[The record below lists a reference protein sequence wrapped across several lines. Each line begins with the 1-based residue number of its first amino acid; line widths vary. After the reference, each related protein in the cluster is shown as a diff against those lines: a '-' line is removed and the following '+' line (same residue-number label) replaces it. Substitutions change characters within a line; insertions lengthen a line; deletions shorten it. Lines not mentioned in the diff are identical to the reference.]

1 MKSHLAF
8 LLFAFLLLGG
18 TVYPAIGQTSGNDH
32 VVINE
37 VDINPPGDD
46 SLTISEWVELYNPTD
61 SAVDVGGWKVASTTI
76 LKKTFTISQGTI
88 IEPGGFLTYSYTKVW
103 FTDVSELV
111 QLRDSDDNVIDETPV
126 ITDLSNDFSSWQRTY
141 DGIDTDTSDD
151 WKFATSSVGSTNGKL
166 IVEEEEE
173 AVSVSVEINK
183 SEFLFGETAYISGS
197 VSEEIFYEKPF
208 FQAAPI
214 EILIVGPGFYKPVT
228 LYPNL
233 NLNFETSLSLH
244 QVLGVSEG
252 IYDVTVDYA
261 GSTAQAK
268 FSVGEELI
276 ILEEK
281 EPSTLSISFD
291 KESYLPGQTA
301 TAIGTTTEIVPF
313 EGLKFKVINPN
324 GIQIYDGTLFPNLGG
339 GGTGTR
345 GGEGSVIV
353 GAQFSTQFYMNT
365 INPVYGEH
373 KILAEYSTQ
382 TAESSFLLL
391 EDEKEDTLISLDI
404 DKKFY
409 GIGETVKI
417 TGRLNQVWVTSLDL
431 EIIQLNNLALDGGIR
446 SEGVLS
452 GGGTNLKTLD
462 VVRPLGDG
470 SFNYEFKIPASSS
483 SLGNYK
489 ITVSKDLGKAF
500 TIFQVVENP
509 DEFIDVSAPISIFVD
524 KVMYESGDTI
534 KISGVVTDIK
544 ERTTF
549 EVPVIKISILNEL
562 NQPVTIIGVPEG
574 VKLTVSSGTVV
585 VPLEYTAIPDSAGFY
600 NVQFQLSPSIFDE
613 GTYFLKAVYDGK
625 LTASTAISIIDP
637 LNIEGFGQV
646 DINKEVFGLGEEVIV
661 EGIIPGISQGTGI
674 DITLF
679 KPDGDT
685 DTFGVLADNSRFSWS
700 WKTPIAEK
708 SNVITTNERV
718 FLTSNYGVYQVTFGT
733 ASGSVNIFFKV
744 SPDPENDTLVVM
756 PLEVTTDMPIY
767 TAGKSITV
775 LGSAQKRAQGT
786 EGLVIQDRAHIVV
799 KTTDFPIKEIYDAFV
814 YLDAGGHFQ
823 SSFSLPVTIFKEG
836 NYKVTVNYLTYTAE
850 TLFAVENEFL
860 IGSDEELALLV
871 DIDKDEYA
879 LGETVHLTG
888 RPNKIIYLD
897 KVDIT
902 IVHEDQTQI
911 TCGSFVCGSL
921 GTTVSVVPSVSGS
934 FTYDYTISTSD
945 SAKGKYE
952 IITDTDFGRAS
963 LIFDV
968 IDKPTMIETP
978 AEAEL
983 PVTRTT
989 EKFNRIPDSII
1000 PINTTPIQLAGEE
1013 MLPRVIQ
1020 GSLLTTSRGDESN
1033 VNLRITTE
1041 SGLCIIGQEIDCMI
1055 SKSTRAPGQIYEI
1068 VSIDD
1073 MNYKIR
1079 YSGPDVRLEKFTI
1092 LPESNDA
1099 TLPESTW
1106 NVEVIKE
1113 DQVSRFYYKITRVAV
1128 E

>member
-1 MKSHLAF
+1 MRSHLAF

-18 TVYPAIGQTSGNDH
+18 TVYPVIGQTSSNDH

-61 SAVDVGGWKVASTTI
+61 SAVNVGGWKVASTTI
-76 LKKTFTISQGTI
+76 LKKTFTIPQGTI

-111 QLRDSDDNVIDETPV
+111 QLRDSNDNIIDETPK
-126 ITDLSNDFSSWQRTY
+126 ITDVSNDFSSWQRTY

-151 WKFATSSVGSTNGKL
+151 WEFATSSAGSTNGKL

-197 VSEEIFYEKPF
+197 VSEKVFFEKPF

-214 EILIVGPGFYKPVT
+214 EILIDGPTFYKSVT
-228 LYPNL
+228 LYPDL

-252 IYDVTVDYA
+252 IYDVIVDYA
-261 GSTAQAK
+261 GSTAQSK
-268 FSVGEELI
+268 FSVGEEI
-276 ILEEK
+276 IIIEE
-281 EPSTLSISFD
+281 EEQNDLSISFD
-291 KESYLPGQTA
+291 ADSYIPGQTA
-301 TAIGTTTEIVPF
+301 TINGVTKDIIPF
-313 EGLKFKVINPN
+313 EGLKFKVINPS
-324 GIQIYDGTLFPNLGG
+324 GIQIFDGTLYPN
-339 GGTGTR
+339 TA
-345 GGEGSVIV
+345 GE
-353 GAQFSTQFYMNT
+353 FTTT
-365 INPVYGEH
+365 IFMTTVSPTYGEH
-373 KILAEYSTQ
+373 KIIAEYATLE
-382 TAESSFLLL
+382 AESTFELL

-417 TGRLNQVWVTSLDL
+417 TGRLNQVWVSSLDL
-431 EIIQLNNLALDGGIR
+431 EIIQLNNLALDV
-446 SEGVLS
+446 S
-452 GGGTNLKTLD
+452 GGTNLKILD
-462 VVRPLGDG
+462 VVRALGDG
-470 SFNYEFKIPASSS
+470 NFNYEFKIPVGSV

-489 ITVSKDLGKAF
+489 ITVSKDIGSVS
-500 TIFQVVENP
+500 TTFQVVENP
-509 DEFIDVSAPISIFVD
+509 DEFIDQSVPFSIFVD
-524 KVMYESGDTI
+524 KEMYDLGDAVI
-534 KISGVVTDIK
+534 ISGVVTDIK
-544 ERTTF
+544 ERSTF
-549 EVPVIKISILNEL
+549 QVEVVKISVLNEL
-562 NQPVTIIGVPEG
+562 KQPVTMIGVPEG
-574 VKLTVSSGTVV
+574 LRLTSSPGTVV
-585 VPLEYTAIPDSAGFY
+585 VPIEYTAIPDSAGFY

-613 GTYFLKAVYDGK
+613 GTYFLKAVYDNR
-625 LTASTAISIIDP
+625 LTVSTPISIIDP
-637 LNIEGFGQV
+637 LNLEGYGQL

-661 EGIIPGISQGTGI
+661 EGIIPNLSQGTGI

-685 DTFGVLADNSRFSWS
+685 DTFGVLADNSRFSWN
-700 WKTPIAEK
+700 WKIPIAEK
-708 SNVITTNERV
+708 SNVIANERV
-718 FLTSNYGVYQVTFGT
+718 VISSNYGVYQATFSTGT
-733 ASGSVNIFFKV
+733 ETVKVFFKV
-744 SPDPENDTLVVM
+744 SPDPENDSLVVM
-756 PLEVTTDMPIY
+756 PLEVTTDRPIY
-767 TAGKSITV
+767 NAGESITV
-775 LGSAQKRAQGT
+775 LGTAQKIAQGA
-786 EGLVIQDRAHIVV
+786 EGLVVQERAHIVI
-799 KTTDFPIKEIYDAFV
+799 KTTDFPVKQIYDAFV

-823 SSFSLPVTIFKEG
+823 SSFSLPVTVFKEG
-836 NYKVTVNYLTYTAE
+836 NYKVTVNYLTYRAE
-850 TLFAVENEFL
+850 TLFAVDNEFL
-860 IGSDEELALLV
+860 IGGDEELALLV
-871 DIDKDEYA
+871 NIDKDEYT

-902 IVHEDQTQI
+902 VTHEKLVQI
-911 TCGSFVCGSL
+911 TCGSFVCGST
-921 GTTVSVVPSVSGS
+921 GFTEAIVPSVSGT
-934 FTYDYTISTSD
+934 FTYDFTIPTD
-945 SAKGKYE
+945 EIVKGKW
-952 IITDTDFGRAS
+952 IITADTDFGKVS
-963 LIFDV
+963 LTFDV
-968 IDKPTMIETP
+968 TDKPIMIEIP

-1000 PINTTPIQLAGEE
+1000 PITITSIQLAGEE
-1013 MLPRVIQ
+1013 MLPRVLQ
-1020 GSLLTTSRGDESN
+1020 GSLLTTTRGDESN
-1033 VNLRITTE
+1033 VNLRITDE

-1092 LPESNDA
+1092 LPESKDA
-1099 TLPESTW
+1099 TLPEFTW

-1113 DQVSRFYYKITRVAV
+1113 DQVSRFYYKITRVTV

>member
-1 MKSHLAF
+1 MRSHLAF

-18 TVYPAIGQTSGNDH
+18 TVYPAIGQTSSNDH

-37 VDINPPGDD
+37 VDINPPGND

-76 LKKTFTISQGTI
+76 LKKTFTIPQGTI
-88 IEPGGFLTYSYTKVW
+88 IKPGGFLTYSYTKVW

-111 QLRDSDDNVIDETPV
+111 QLRDSNDNVIDETPV
-126 ITDLSNDFSSWQRTY
+126 ITDMSNDFSSWQRSY
-141 DGIDTDTSDD
+141 DGIDTNTSDD
-151 WKFATSSVGSTNGKL
+151 WEFATSSIGSTNGKL

-197 VSEEIFYEKPF
+197 VSEEVFYEKP
-208 FQAAPI
+208 
-214 EILIVGPGFYKPVT
+214 T
-228 LYPNL
+228 YPDL

-244 QVLGVSEG
+244 QVLGVTEG

-268 FSVGEELI
+268 FTVGEELI
-276 ILEEK
+276 LLEEI
-281 EPSTLSISFD
+281 EPSALSMSFD
-291 KESYLPGQTA
+291 KESYLPGQTV
-301 TAIGTTTEIVPF
+301 TVIGTTTEIIPF
-313 EGLKFKVINPN
+313 EGLKFKVIDPN
-324 GIQIYDGTLFPNLGG
+324 GLQIYDGTLFPNLGG

-345 GGEGSVIV
+345 GGGGSVLE

-373 KILAEYSTQ
+373 KIIAVYSTQ

-409 GIGETVKI
+409 GVGETVKI
-417 TGRLNQVWVTSLDL
+417 TGRLNQVWVSSLDIK
-431 EIIQLNNLALDGGIR
+431 IIQTRNLALGTNNFA
-446 SEGVLS
+446 
-452 GGGTNLKTLD
+452 GGGNNLKTLD
-462 VVRPLGDG
+462 VVRTLGDG
-470 SFNYEFKIPASSS
+470 SFNYEFKIPVGSF

-489 ITVSKDLGKAF
+489 ITVSKDIGSEF
-500 TIFQVVENP
+500 TTFQVVENP
-509 DEFIDVSAPISIFVD
+509 DEFIDVSTPFSIFVD
-524 KVMYESGDTI
+524 KEMYELGDAVT
-534 KISGVVTDIK
+534 ISGVVTDIK
-544 ERTTF
+544 ERTTY
-549 EVPVIKISILNEL
+549 ETPVVKISVLDEL
-562 NQPVTIIGVPEG
+562 KQPVTIIGVPEG
-574 VKLTVSSGTVV
+574 LRLTSSPGTVV
-585 VPLEYTAIPDSAGFY
+585 VPLEYTAIPDPAGYY
-600 NVQFQLSPSIFDE
+600 NVQFQLSQSIFGE
-613 GTYFLKAVYDGK
+613 GTYFLKAVYDEK
-625 LTASTAISIIDP
+625 LTVSTPISVIDP
-637 LNIEGFGQV
+637 LNIEGFGQL
-646 DINKEVFGLGEEVIV
+646 DINKQVFGLGEEVIV
-661 EGIIPGISQGTGI
+661 DGIIPGLSQGSGI
-674 DITLF
+674 EIVLF

-685 DTFGVLADNSRFSWS
+685 DTFGQLVDNSKFSWS

-718 FLTSNYGVYQVTFGT
+718 VLTSNYGVYLAIFSTDT
-733 ASGSVNIFFKV
+733 GSVDIFFKV
-744 SPDPENDTLVVM
+744 SPDPENDTLVVS
-756 PLEVTTDMPIY
+756 PLEVSTDRPIY
-767 TAGKSITV
+767 NAGESITV
-775 LGSAQKRAQGT
+775 LGSAQKRSQGT
-786 EGLVIQDRAHIVV
+786 EGLVIEDRAHIVI
-799 KTTDFPIKEIYDAFV
+799 KTTDFPVKQIYDAFV
-814 YLDAGGHFQ
+814 YLDAGGHFK
-823 SSFSLPVTIFKEG
+823 SSFSLPVTVFKEG
-836 NYKVTVNYLTYTAE
+836 NYKVTANYLTYRAE
-850 TLFAVENEFL
+850 TLFAVDNEFL
-860 IGSDEELALLV
+860 ISSDEDLALLV
-871 DIDKDEYA
+871 AIDKDEYL

-902 IVHEDQTQI
+902 VTHENLAQI
-911 TCGSFVCGSL
+911 TCGSFVCGSS
-921 GTTVSVVPSVSGS
+921 GFTEAIVPSVSGT
-934 FTYDYTISTSD
+934 FTYDFTIPTD
-945 SAKGKYE
+945 EIVKGE
-952 IITDTDFGRAS
+952 WIVTADTDFGTVS
-963 LIFDV
+963 LTFDV
-968 IDKPTMIETP
+968 TDKPMMIETP

-989 EKFNRIPDSII
+989 EKFNRIPDSMIQ
-1000 PINTTPIQLAGEE
+1000 INTTPIELAGEE

-1020 GSLLTTSRGDESN
+1020 GSLLTTTRGDESN

-1055 SKSTRAPGQIYEI
+1055 SESTRVPGQIYEI

-1073 MNYKIR
+1073 MNYKVR

-1113 DQVSRFYYKITRVAV
+1113 DQVSRFYYKITRVTA

>member
-1 MKSHLAF
+1 MRSHLAF

-18 TVYPAIGQTSGNDH
+18 TVYPAIGQTSSNDH

-37 VDINPPGDD
+37 VDINPPGND

-76 LKKTFTISQGTI
+76 LKKTFTIPQGTI

-111 QLRDSDDNVIDETPV
+111 QLRDSNDNVIDETPV
-126 ITDLSNDFSSWQRTY
+126 ITDISNDFSSWQRSY
-141 DGIDTDTSDD
+141 DGIDTNTSDD
-151 WKFATSSVGSTNGKL
+151 WEFATSSIGFTNGKL
-166 IVEEEEE
+166 IVEGEEE

-197 VSEEIFYEKPF
+197 VSEEVFYEKPTF
-208 FQAAPI
+208 RAAQI
-214 EILIVGPGFYKPVT
+214 EILIDGPAFYKPVT
-228 LYPNL
+228 LYPDL

-244 QVLGVSEG
+244 QVLGVTEG

-268 FSVGEELI
+268 FTVGEELI
-276 ILEEK
+276 ILEEI
-281 EPSTLSISFD
+281 EPSALSMSFD
-291 KESYLPGQTA
+291 KESYLPGQTV
-301 TAIGTTTEIVPF
+301 TVIGTTTEIVPF
-313 EGLKFKVINPN
+313 EGLKFKVIDPN
-324 GIQIYDGTLFPNLGG
+324 GLQIYDGTLFPNLGG

-345 GGEGSVIV
+345 GGGGSVLE

-373 KILAEYSTQ
+373 KIIAVYSTQ

-404 DKKFY
+404 DKKIY
-409 GIGETVKI
+409 GIGEIVKI
-417 TGRLNQVWVTSLDL
+417 TGRLNQVWVSSLDI
-431 EIIQLNNLALDGGIR
+431 EIIQTRNLALGTN
-446 SEGVLS
+446 VFS
-452 GGGTNLKTLD
+452 GGGYNLKTLD

-470 SFNYEFKIPASSS
+470 SFNYDFKIPLGSI
-483 SLGNYK
+483 SLGSY
-489 ITVSKDLGKAF
+489 TVMVSKDIGSER
-500 TIFQVVENP
+500 TTFQVVENP
-509 DEFIDVSAPISIFVD
+509 EEFVD
-524 KVMYESGDTI
+524 STEPLSITI
-534 KISGVVTDIK
+534 DKTVYDLEETVYISGRVIDITD
-544 ERTTF
+544 RTSF
-549 EVPVIKISILNEL
+549 EIPVIKISLLNEL
-562 NQPVTIIGVPEG
+562 NQPLTIIGVPEG
-574 VKLTVSSGTVV
+574 LRRSTTEGTVV

-600 NVQFQLSPSIFDE
+600 NANFPLSRVIFEEDSTYLLKATYDDRLTTLTSFQVEDFLKVGDPTIYAQIDKDVYGLNE
-613 GTYFLKAVYDGK
+613 EVKITGTYGAQVFDAQGLFIK
-625 LTASTAISIIDP
+625 II
-637 LNIEGFGQV
+637 
-646 DINKEVFGLGEEVIV
+646 
-661 EGIIPGISQGTGI
+661 
-674 DITLF
+674 

-685 DTFGVLADNSRFSWS
+685 DEIGTTIYGGRFSATWE
-700 WKTPIAEK
+700 TPFAEK
-708 SNVITTNERV
+708 TQYITDNERV
-718 FLTSNYGVYQVTFGT
+718 SLSSNYGVYELMLETEGNR
-733 ASGSVNIFFKV
+733 ASLFFKV
-744 SPDPENDTLVVM
+744 SPNPEDDTLVIQS
-756 PLEVTTDMPIY
+756 LEVTTDKPVY
-767 TAGKSITV
+767 SAGETMTV
-775 LGSAQKRAQGT
+775 LGSAQKRVQGT
-786 EGLVIQDRAHIVV
+786 QGLVVQDRAHIQIFSSE
-799 KTTDFPIKEIYDAFV
+799 FPYPVIYDAFV
-814 YLDAGGHFQ
+814 YLDTGGYYK
-823 SSFSLPVTIFKEG
+823 SSFVLPVTVFKEG
-836 NYKVTVNYLTYTAE
+836 TYRVQTTYHDDKAE
-850 TLFAVENEFL
+850 TLFTVDNEFL
-860 IGSDEELALLV
+860 FSSDEDLALIV
-871 DIDKDEYA
+871 AIDKDEYL
-879 LGETVHLTG
+879 LGETVQLTG

-897 KVDIT
+897 KIDIT
-902 IVHEDQTQI
+902 VVREDQTQI
-911 TCGSFVCGSL
+911 SCGAFVCGTL

-952 IITDTDFGRAS
+952 IIADTDFGTVS

-968 IDKPTMIETP
+968 TDKPIMIETP

-1000 PINTTPIQLAGEE
+1000 PINTTPIELAGEE

-1020 GSLLTTSRGDESN
+1020 GSLLTTTRGDESN

-1055 SKSTRAPGQIYEI
+1055 SESTRVPGQIYEI

-1073 MNYKIR
+1073 MNYKVR

-1113 DQVSRFYYKITRVAV
+1113 DQVSRFYYKITRVTA

>member
-1 MKSHLAF
+1 MRSHLAF

-18 TVYPAIGQTSGNDH
+18 TVYPAIGQTSSNDH

-76 LKKTFTISQGTI
+76 LKKTFTIPQGTI

-111 QLRDSDDNVIDETPV
+111 QLRDSNDNVIDETPK
-126 ITDLSNDFSSWQRTY
+126 ITDVSNDFSSWQRSY
-141 DGIDTDTSDD
+141 DGIDTNTSDD
-151 WKFATSSVGSTNGKL
+151 WEFATSSIGSTNGKL

-197 VSEEIFYEKPF
+197 VSEEVFYEKPTF
-208 FQAAPI
+208 RAAQI
-214 EILIVGPGFYKPVT
+214 EILIDGPAFYKPVT
-228 LYPNL
+228 LYPDL

-244 QVLGVSEG
+244 QVLGVTEG

-268 FSVGEELI
+268 FTVGEELI
-276 ILEEK
+276 LLEEI
-281 EPSTLSISFD
+281 EPSALSMSFD
-291 KESYLPGQTA
+291 KESYLPGQTV
-301 TAIGTTTEIVPF
+301 TVIGTTTEIIPF
-313 EGLKFKVINPN
+313 EGLKFKVIDPN
-324 GIQIYDGTLFPNLGG
+324 GLQIYDGTLFPNLGG

-345 GGEGSVIV
+345 GGGGSVLE

-373 KILAEYSTQ
+373 KIIAVYSTQ

-417 TGRLNQVWVTSLDL
+417 TGRLNQVWVSSLDL
-431 EIIQLNNLALDGGIR
+431 EIIQTSNLALGTNNFA
-446 SEGVLS
+446 
-452 GGGTNLKTLD
+452 GGGNNLKTLD
-462 VVRPLGDG
+462 VVRTLGDG
-470 SFNYEFKIPASSS
+470 SFNYDFKIPISSS

-489 ITVSKDLGKAF
+489 ITVSKDIGSEF
-500 TIFQVVENP
+500 TTFQVVENP
-509 DEFIDVSAPISIFVD
+509 DEFIDVSTPFSIFVD
-524 KVMYESGDTI
+524 KEMYELGDAVT
-534 KISGVVTDIK
+534 ISGVVTDIK
-544 ERTTF
+544 ERTTY
-549 EVPVIKISILNEL
+549 ETPVVKISVLDEL
-562 NQPVTIIGVPEG
+562 KQPVTIIGVPEG
-574 VKLTVSSGTVV
+574 LRLTSSPGTVV
-585 VPLEYTAIPDSAGFY
+585 VPLEYTAIPDSAGYY
-600 NVQFQLSPSIFDE
+600 NVEFQLSQSIFGE
-613 GTYFLKAVYDGK
+613 GTYFLKAVYDEK
-625 LTASTAISIIDP
+625 LTVSTPISITDP
-637 LNIEGFGQV
+637 LNIEGFGQL

-661 EGIIPGISQGTGI
+661 DGIIPGLSQGSGI
-674 DITLF
+674 EIVLF

-685 DTFGVLADNSRFSWS
+685 DTFGQLVDNSRFSWS

-718 FLTSNYGVYQVTFGT
+718 VLTSNYGVYLAIFSTDT
-733 ASGSVNIFFKV
+733 GSVDIFFKV
-744 SPDPENDTLVVM
+744 SPDPENDTLVVS
-756 PLEVTTDMPIY
+756 PLEVSTDRPIY
-767 TAGKSITV
+767 NAGESITV
-775 LGSAQKRAQGT
+775 LGSAQKRSQGT
-786 EGLVIQDRAHIVV
+786 EGLVIEDRAHIVI
-799 KTTDFPIKEIYDAFV
+799 KTTDFPVKQIYDAFV
-814 YLDAGGHFQ
+814 YLDAGGHFK
-823 SSFSLPVTIFKEG
+823 SSFSLPVTVFKEG
-836 NYKVTVNYLTYTAE
+836 NYKVTANYLTYRAE
-850 TLFAVENEFL
+850 TLFAVDNEFL
-860 IGSDEELALLV
+860 ISSDEDLALLV
-871 DIDKDEYA
+871 AIDKDEYL

-902 IVHEDQTQI
+902 VTHENLAQI
-911 TCGSFVCGSL
+911 TCGSFVCGSS
-921 GTTVSVVPSVSGS
+921 GFTEAIVPSVSGT
-934 FTYDYTISTSD
+934 FTYDFTIPTD
-945 SAKGKYE
+945 EIVKGE
-952 IITDTDFGRAS
+952 WIVTADTDFGTVS
-963 LIFDV
+963 LTFDV
-968 IDKPTMIETP
+968 TDKPIMIETP

-1000 PINTTPIQLAGEE
+1000 SINTTSIELAGEE

-1020 GSLLTTSRGDESN
+1020 GSLLTTTRGDESN

-1055 SKSTRAPGQIYEI
+1055 SESTRVPGQIYEI

-1073 MNYKIR
+1073 MNYKVR

-1113 DQVSRFYYKITRVAV
+1113 DQVSRFYYKITRVTA